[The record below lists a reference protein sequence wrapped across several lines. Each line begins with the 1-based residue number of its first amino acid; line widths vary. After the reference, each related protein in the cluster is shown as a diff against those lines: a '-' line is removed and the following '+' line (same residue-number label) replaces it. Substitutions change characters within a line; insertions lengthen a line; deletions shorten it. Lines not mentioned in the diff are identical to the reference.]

1 MRRDRLKGAYFVTL
15 VIAFIM
21 LCGMSV
27 MAQDY
32 EADDIDRIYITCDKE
47 MNHLTKAVY
56 ESAAIEV
63 VKKDGTVDV
72 SDNQAFVKLRGN
84 STLKAEKKPVK
95 IKFSS
100 KVSVLGMDKG
110 KKWNVLST

>member
-1 MRRDRLKGAYFVTL
+1 MEVHMRRDRLKGAYFVTL

-47 MNHLTKAVY
+47 MNHL
-56 ESAAIEV
+56 
-63 VKKDGTVDV
+63 
-72 SDNQAFVKLRGN
+72 R
-84 STLKAEKKPVK
+84 K
-95 IKFSS
+95 IIS
-100 KVSVLGMDKG
+100 
-110 KKWNVLST
+110 N